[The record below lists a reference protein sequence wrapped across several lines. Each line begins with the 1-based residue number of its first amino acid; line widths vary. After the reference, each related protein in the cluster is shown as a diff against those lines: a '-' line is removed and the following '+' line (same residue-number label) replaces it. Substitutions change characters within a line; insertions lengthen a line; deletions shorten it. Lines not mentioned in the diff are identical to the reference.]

1 MTRAHLPRRFLRAL
15 WPGRLRPTDL
25 DWAETQLEPGEL
37 GLLLRLPRHDQRH
50 LVWCGRRAEEL
61 LVGTEYAGDSQWIA
75 ASMLHDVGKYDAGL
89 SPYGRAVA
97 TVAGHFGGPDL
108 AYSWSEKPGFT
119 RRVGLYLRHGEL
131 GADMIRLARGRE
143 VAAQWSEVHHFP
155 DEWSRTGIPLIVLE
169 ALAEAD
175 DE

>member
-1 MTRAHLPRRFLRAL
+1 MRRAHLPRRFLRSL
-15 WPGRLRPTDL
+15 SVGRLRSADL
-25 DWAETQLEPGEL
+25 DWAETHLQPGEL
-37 GLLLRLPRHDQRH
+37 GLLLRLSRHDQRH
-50 LVWCGRRAEEL
+50 LVRCGRRAEDL

-75 ASMLHDVGKYDAGL
+75 ASMLHDVGKYDSGL
-89 SPYGRAVA
+89 SSYGRVVA
-97 TVAGHFGGPDL
+97 TVAGHFGGPDM

-131 GADMIRLARGRE
+131 GADMIRLVGGRE

-155 DEWSRTGIPLIVLE
+155 DEWPRTGIPRVVLE